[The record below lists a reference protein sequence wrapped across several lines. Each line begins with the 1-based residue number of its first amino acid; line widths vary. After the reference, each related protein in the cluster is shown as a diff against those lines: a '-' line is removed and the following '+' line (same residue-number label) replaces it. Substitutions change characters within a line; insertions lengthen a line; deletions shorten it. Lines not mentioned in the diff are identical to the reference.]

1 MSNNDWF
8 SRFELAYA
16 GADEFAHK
24 DFQARSCTPDDASP
38 KLRRQ
43 EELVS
48 GTGLPRL
55 RQRAKLTHALGE
67 SLQIK
72 RGLLGAFLTGRWR
85 PDLPR
90 TEGPSVSAWFSALI
104 VGGVKIVGGGLCAVG
119 DVDQQRQPFVRLL
132 VGETVVTVLPGL
144 LARLSNYSAF
154 RKRTPNLVAALRTRA
169 IEWCKAKGVLD
180 VDSCLCIPGTVA
192 LAYVRSAPD
201 EAASSIMSTVAA
213 EESRGKDGLVHR
225 FMYNYN
231 PWRITSSGQKSFTSE

>member
-1 MSNNDWF
+1 MILQSL
-8 SRFELAYA
+8 FEGFEFAYA
-16 GADEFAHK
+16 GADKFSHK
-24 DFQARSCTPDDASP
+24 DFQAQSCAPADASC

-55 RQRAKLTHALGE
+55 RQRSKLTHALGE

-72 RGLLGAFLTGRWR
+72 RGLLGAFLAGRWR

-90 TEGPSVSAWFSALI
+90 AEGPSVAAWFSALV
-104 VGGVKIVGGGLCAVG
+104 VGGVKIVGGGLCAQG
-119 DVDQQRQPFVRLL
+119 DTEKQRQPFVRLL
-132 VGETVVTVLPGL
+132 LGDTVVTVLPGL

-154 RKRTPNLVAALRTRA
+154 RKRNPTLVAALRTRA
-169 IEWCKAKGVLD
+169 IEWCKAQGVPD

-201 EAASSIMSTVAA
+201 EAATSIMSTVAA
-213 EESRGKDGLVHR
+213 EESRGKTGLLHR
-225 FMYNYN
+225 LSYNLN
-231 PWRITSSGQKSFTSE
+231 PWVVTSSGVKSFATE